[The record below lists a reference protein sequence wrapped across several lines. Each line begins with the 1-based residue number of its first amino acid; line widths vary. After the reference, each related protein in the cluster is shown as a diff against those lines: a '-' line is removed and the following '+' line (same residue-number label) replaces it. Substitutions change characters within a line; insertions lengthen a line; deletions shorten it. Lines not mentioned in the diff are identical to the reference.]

1 MTNAEVKTA
10 RQGAASTAAGAE
22 STAAGEAARHS
33 PLSFG
38 PLSGIVGFHIAR
50 AAVTTYDAFERF
62 IGKPFGLK
70 KAEFSLLMLVQANP
84 GIPPKRLA
92 RALAVTAPKLTL
104 LLDTLQERKLIQR
117 ERNPND
123 GRSQHVLLT
132 EPGRRLARS
141 AAAASALMETEL
153 QGALSA
159 AEHAM
164 LIELLGKLAK
174 RPLP

>member
-1 MTNAEVKTA
+1 MTMPAIANAKTTDVA
-10 RQGAASTAAGAE
+10 QGDGGA
-22 STAAGEAARHS
+22 HHL

-50 AAVTTYDAFERF
+50 AAVTTYDAFERC
-62 IGKPFGLK
+62 IGKPFDLK

-104 LLDTLQERKLIQR
+104 LLDGFQQRKLIQR

-123 GRSQHVLLT
+123 GRSQHVMLT
-132 EPGRRLARS
+132 EPGRKLARS
-141 AAAASALMETEL
+141 AAAAAALMETEL
-153 QGALSA
+153 RSPLTA

-164 LIELLGKLAK
+164 LIELLGKLAR